1 MVVFKSQCD
10 QIGLFS
16 KVPDIKLSYKSMVT
30 LGLFWKTSLLRK
42 TIVGNF
48 WKCMEYFLFQPL
60 VTLSKAL
67 VYVRKKGLERE
78 RYRKEK
84 KLAKRQK
91 QFPKIVW
98 LPLLPIQL
106 LNVKYAPSCKKCFPM
121 QLKERIRNTRH
132 ENLVLFIKTKTQN
145 WPNNLSQI
153 SFFYFQ
159 FSVSQTNANSF
170 R

>member
-16 KVPDIKLSYKSMVT
+16 KVLDIKLSYKSMVT
-30 LGLFWKTSLLRK
+30 LGIFWKTSLLRK
-42 TIVGNF
+42 TIVGKF
-48 WKCMEYFLFQPL
+48 RKCMEYFLFQRL

-91 QFPKIVW
+91 
-98 LPLLPIQL
+98 
-106 LNVKYAPSCKKCFPM
+106 
-121 QLKERIRNTRH
+121 
-132 ENLVLFIKTKTQN
+132 
-145 WPNNLSQI
+145 
-153 SFFYFQ
+153 
-159 FSVSQTNANSF
+159 
-170 R
+170 